1 MTHVADA
8 ASGLLDEG
16 LARLEEQRLAMVA
29 RDAARLEAANAA
41 LSEWIEACRSGNEND
56 EATAGSAP
64 DRQLRELRGALDA
77 NAVLARRASLQAA
90 RGFAALTGAQPA
102 TYDDQGF
109 GAARAARRG
118 VFSA

>member
-1 MTHVADA
+1 MTRVAA
-8 ASGLLDEG
+8 AAPDLLDEG
-16 LARLEEQRLAMVA
+16 LARLEEQRLAMIA

-41 LSEWIEACRSGNEND
+41 LSEWIGACRSGNED
-56 EATAGSAP
+56 VEATARSA
-64 DRQLRELRGALDA
+64 RNRRLRELRGALDA

-90 RGFAALTGAQPA
+90 RAFTALAGSQPT